1 MAESKQTE
9 SGLVRALRGG
19 LGLKLAG
26 AAMVLALV
34 AIVAVALIMFV
45 GGFTPTATVTVDAPR
60 SGLVLDPDAKVKVRG
75 VEIGRVA
82 SVDHTDEGARLK
94 LALDPD
100 LLRLVPSNADVDI
113 RSTTVF
119 GAKYVNF
126 VVPRQ
131 PSSTPLQPGATL
143 TAQRV
148 TVEFNTLFQHLSDV
162 LAKIEPEKLNATL
175 SALGTALQG
184 RGQKLGELLEQS
196 DAYLRDI
203 NPYLP
208 TLQQDLAK
216 TGEVTDLYAD
226 TVNDLLRTVDNFTV
240 TSKTLDQEQDSL
252 DNVLVNLT
260 GLADTTGAVLREN
273 ENDLGTALD
282 LLRPTT
288 GLLED
293 YAPALCDCDPPSL
306 TPPAPAGG
314 AALGALCEPAL
325 PDIKGIGEFEGEIF
339 HSARWNHD
347 ADLTGKRVAI
357 IGTGAS
363 AIQIVPAIAAQVGHL
378 DVYQRTAPWLLP
390 RLDRPY
396 TKAERLA
403 FKYVPG
409 LQRLS
414 RAAIYAARETQ
425 VVGLA
430 KAPAMMQLF
439 EAIAKAKLRYEIRDP
454 RLRAKVTPNFRIGC
468 KRMLISN
475 DYYPALSRPNV
486 DVVTDGIAEVRAN
499 SIVTEDGT
507 EREIDALIVAT
518 GFHVTD
524 SPTYDTIAGRDGRTL
539 SEVFDEIG
547 QQGYKG
553 ASIANF
559 PNMFFLLGPNV
570 GLGHTSMVYMIESQ
584 INYIADA
591 LATIDRLDLRTVEV
605 RRDVQDAYNKQLQ
618 AKLAGSVWLTGGCS
632 SWYLDKHGNNTTL
645 WPDFT
650 FEFRRLTK
658 TFDVAAY
665 DISISRIDVKAVAS

>member
-1 MAESKQTE
+1 MSRKVTDKAVAGRSTRHARTIIIG
-9 SGLVRALRGG
+9 SGFAG
-19 LGLKLAG
+19 LGLAIRLTQQGRNDFLVLERGSDVGGTWRDNTYPG
-26 AAMVLALV
+26 AAC
-34 AIVAVALIMFV
+34 
-45 GGFTPTATVTVDAPR
+45 D
-60 SGLVLDPDAKVKVRG
+60 
-75 VEIGRVA
+75 
-82 SVDHTDEGARLK
+82 
-94 LALDPD
+94 
-100 LLRLVPSNADVDI
+100 VPSHLYSYSFALNPDWSRSFSKQGEIQQYIQDVSKRYDV
-113 RSTTVF
+113 RDKHVF
-119 GAKYVNF
+119 DCD
-126 VVPRQ
+126 
-131 PSSTPLQPGATL
+131 
-143 TAQRV
+143 V
-148 TVEFNTLFQHLSDV
+148 TSARWNT
-162 LAKIEPEKLNATL
+162 E
-175 SALGTALQG
+175 TALWEIESSKG
-184 RGQKLGELLEQS
+184 S
-196 DAYLRDI
+196 F
-203 NPYLP
+203 
-208 TLQQDLAK
+208 T
-216 TGEVTDLYAD
+216 AD
-226 TVNDLLRTVDNFTV
+226 TVV
-240 TSKTLDQEQDSL
+240 S
-252 DNVLVNLT
+252 
-260 GLADTTGAVLREN
+260 AV
-273 ENDLGTALD
+273 
-282 LLRPTT
+282 
-288 GLLED
+288 
-293 YAPALCDCDPPSL
+293 
-306 TPPAPAGG
+306 
-314 AALGALCEPAL
+314 GALCEPAL
-325 PDIKGIGEFEGEIF
+325 PDIKGINDFEGEIF

-363 AIQIVPAIAAQVGHL
+363 AIQIVPAIAAKVGHL

-403 FKYVPG
+403 FKRVPG

-430 KAPAMMQLF
+430 KVPALMQLF

-454 RLRAKVTPNFRIGC
+454 QLRAKVTPNFRIGC

-475 DYYPALSRPNV
+475 DYYPALARPNV

-524 SPTYDTIAGRDGRTL
+524 SPTYETIFGRDGRTL

-553 ASIANF
+553 STIANF

-584 INYIADA
+584 INYVADA
-591 LATIDRLDLRTVEV
+591 LATIDRLGLRTVEV
-605 RRDVQDAYNKQLQ
+605 RRDVQDAYNKDLQ

-650 FEFRRLTK
+650 FEFRRLTR
-658 TFDVAAY
+658 TFDVSAY
-665 DISISRIDVKAVAS
+665 DISLSRTDVKAVAS

>member
-1 MAESKQTE
+1 MSRKVTDKAVAGRPTRHARTIIIG
-9 SGLVRALRGG
+9 SGFAG
-19 LGLKLAG
+19 LGLAIRLTQQGRNDFLVLERGSDVGGTWRDNTYPG
-26 AAMVLALV
+26 AAC
-34 AIVAVALIMFV
+34 
-45 GGFTPTATVTVDAPR
+45 D
-60 SGLVLDPDAKVKVRG
+60 
-75 VEIGRVA
+75 
-82 SVDHTDEGARLK
+82 
-94 LALDPD
+94 
-100 LLRLVPSNADVDI
+100 VPSHLYSYSFALNPNWSRSFSRQGEIQQYIQDVSKRYDV
-113 RSTTVF
+113 RDKHVF
-119 GAKYVNF
+119 DCD
-126 VVPRQ
+126 
-131 PSSTPLQPGATL
+131 
-143 TAQRV
+143 V
-148 TVEFNTLFQHLSDV
+148 T
-162 LAKIEPEKLNATL
+162 
-175 SALGTALQG
+175 SARWNNETALWEIESTKG
-184 RGQKLGELLEQS
+184 S
-196 DAYLRDI
+196 F
-203 NPYLP
+203 
-208 TLQQDLAK
+208 T
-216 TGEVTDLYAD
+216 AD
-226 TVNDLLRTVDNFTV
+226 TVI
-240 TSKTLDQEQDSL
+240 S
-252 DNVLVNLT
+252 
-260 GLADTTGAVLREN
+260 AV
-273 ENDLGTALD
+273 
-282 LLRPTT
+282 
-288 GLLED
+288 
-293 YAPALCDCDPPSL
+293 
-306 TPPAPAGG
+306 
-314 AALGALCEPAL
+314 GALCEPAL

-363 AIQIVPAIAAQVGHL
+363 AIQIVPAIAAKVGHL

-396 TKAERLA
+396 TTAERLA
-403 FKYVPG
+403 FKHVPG

-430 KAPAMMQLF
+430 KVPALMQLF
-439 EAIAKAKLRYEIRDP
+439 EAIAKAKLRHEIRDP
-454 RLRAKVTPNFRIGC
+454 ELRAKVTPNFRIGC

-475 DYYPALSRPNV
+475 DYYPALARPNV

-499 SIVTEDGT
+499 SIVTKDGT

-524 SPTYDTIAGRDGRTL
+524 SPTYNTITGRDGRTL

-553 ASIANF
+553 AAIANF

-591 LATIDRLDLRTVEV
+591 LATFDRLDLRTVEV
-605 RRDVQDAYNKQLQ
+605 RRDVQDAYNADLQ
-618 AKLAGSVWLTGGCS
+618 RKLANSVWLTGGCS

-665 DISISRIDVKAVAS
+665 DISISSADLKAVAS

>member
-1 MAESKQTE
+1 MSRKVTDKAVAGRPTRHAKTIIIG
-9 SGLVRALRGG
+9 SGFAG
-19 LGLKLAG
+19 LGLAIRLTQQGRNDFLVLERGSDVGGTWRDNTYPG
-26 AAMVLALV
+26 AAC
-34 AIVAVALIMFV
+34 
-45 GGFTPTATVTVDAPR
+45 D
-60 SGLVLDPDAKVKVRG
+60 
-75 VEIGRVA
+75 
-82 SVDHTDEGARLK
+82 
-94 LALDPD
+94 
-100 LLRLVPSNADVDI
+100 VPSHLYSYSFALNPNWSRSFSRQGEIQQYIQDVSKRYDVRDKHI
-113 RSTTVF
+113 F
-119 GAKYVNF
+119 DCD
-126 VVPRQ
+126 
-131 PSSTPLQPGATL
+131 
-143 TAQRV
+143 V
-148 TVEFNTLFQHLSDV
+148 T
-162 LAKIEPEKLNATL
+162 
-175 SALGTALQG
+175 SARWNNETALWEIESTKG
-184 RGQKLGELLEQS
+184 S
-196 DAYLRDI
+196 F
-203 NPYLP
+203 
-208 TLQQDLAK
+208 T
-216 TGEVTDLYAD
+216 AD
-226 TVNDLLRTVDNFTV
+226 TVI
-240 TSKTLDQEQDSL
+240 S
-252 DNVLVNLT
+252 
-260 GLADTTGAVLREN
+260 AV
-273 ENDLGTALD
+273 
-282 LLRPTT
+282 
-288 GLLED
+288 
-293 YAPALCDCDPPSL
+293 
-306 TPPAPAGG
+306 
-314 AALGALCEPAL
+314 GALCEPAL

-363 AIQIVPAIAAQVGHL
+363 AIQIVPAIAAKVGHL

-396 TKAERLA
+396 TTAERLA
-403 FKYVPG
+403 FKHVPG

-430 KAPAMMQLF
+430 KVPALMQLF
-439 EAIAKAKLRYEIRDP
+439 EAIAKAKLRHEIRDP
-454 RLRAKVTPNFRIGC
+454 ELRAKVTPNFRIGC

-475 DYYPALSRPNV
+475 DYYPALARPNV

-499 SIVTEDGT
+499 SIVTKDGT

-524 SPTYDTIAGRDGRTL
+524 SPTYNTITGRDGRTL
-539 SEVFDEIG
+539 SEVFDDIG

-553 ASIANF
+553 AAIANF

-591 LATIDRLDLRTVEV
+591 LATFDRLDLRTVEV
-605 RRDVQDAYNKQLQ
+605 RRDVQDAYNADLQ
-618 AKLAGSVWLTGGCS
+618 RKLANSVWLTGGCS

-665 DISISRIDVKAVAS
+665 DISISSADLKAVAS

>member
-1 MAESKQTE
+1 MSRKVTDKAVAGRPARHAKTIIIG
-9 SGLVRALRGG
+9 SGFAG
-19 LGLKLAG
+19 LGLAVRLTQQGRNDFLVLERGSDVGGTWRDNTYPG
-26 AAMVLALV
+26 AAC
-34 AIVAVALIMFV
+34 
-45 GGFTPTATVTVDAPR
+45 D
-60 SGLVLDPDAKVKVRG
+60 
-75 VEIGRVA
+75 
-82 SVDHTDEGARLK
+82 
-94 LALDPD
+94 
-100 LLRLVPSNADVDI
+100 VPSHLYSYSFALNPNWSRSFSRQGEIQQYIQDVSKRYDVRDKHI
-113 RSTTVF
+113 F
-119 GAKYVNF
+119 DCD
-126 VVPRQ
+126 
-131 PSSTPLQPGATL
+131 
-143 TAQRV
+143 V
-148 TVEFNTLFQHLSDV
+148 T
-162 LAKIEPEKLNATL
+162 
-175 SALGTALQG
+175 SARWNDETALWEIESTKG
-184 RGQKLGELLEQS
+184 S
-196 DAYLRDI
+196 FTA
-203 NPYLP
+203 N
-208 TLQQDLAK
+208 
-216 TGEVTDLYAD
+216 
-226 TVNDLLRTVDNFTV
+226 TVV
-240 TSKTLDQEQDSL
+240 S
-252 DNVLVNLT
+252 
-260 GLADTTGAVLREN
+260 AV
-273 ENDLGTALD
+273 
-282 LLRPTT
+282 
-288 GLLED
+288 
-293 YAPALCDCDPPSL
+293 
-306 TPPAPAGG
+306 
-314 AALGALCEPAL
+314 GALCEPAL

-363 AIQIVPAIAAQVGHL
+363 AIQIVPAIAPKVGHL

-403 FKYVPG
+403 FKHVPG

-430 KAPAMMQLF
+430 KVPALMQLF

-454 RLRAKVTPNFRIGC
+454 QLRAKVTPNFRIGC

-524 SPTYDTIAGRDGRTL
+524 SPTYNTIAGRNGRTL
-539 SEVFDEIG
+539 AEVFDEIG

-553 ASIANF
+553 SAIANY
-559 PNMFFLLGPNV
+559 PNLFFLLGPNV

-605 RRDVQDAYNKQLQ
+605 RRDVQDAYNADLQ

-665 DISISRIDVKAVAS
+665 DISISRADLKAVAS

>member
-1 MAESKQTE
+1 MSRKVTDKAVAGRPTRHARTIIIG
-9 SGLVRALRGG
+9 SGFAG
-19 LGLKLAG
+19 LGLAIRLTQQGRNDFLVLERGSDVGGTWRDNTYPG
-26 AAMVLALV
+26 AAC
-34 AIVAVALIMFV
+34 
-45 GGFTPTATVTVDAPR
+45 D
-60 SGLVLDPDAKVKVRG
+60 
-75 VEIGRVA
+75 
-82 SVDHTDEGARLK
+82 
-94 LALDPD
+94 
-100 LLRLVPSNADVDI
+100 VPSHLYSYSFALNPNWSRSFSRQGEIQQYIQDVSRRYDVRDKHI
-113 RSTTVF
+113 F
-119 GAKYVNF
+119 DCD
-126 VVPRQ
+126 
-131 PSSTPLQPGATL
+131 
-143 TAQRV
+143 V
-148 TVEFNTLFQHLSDV
+148 T
-162 LAKIEPEKLNATL
+162 
-175 SALGTALQG
+175 SARWNNETALWEIESSKG
-184 RGQKLGELLEQS
+184 S
-196 DAYLRDI
+196 F
-203 NPYLP
+203 
-208 TLQQDLAK
+208 T
-216 TGEVTDLYAD
+216 AD
-226 TVNDLLRTVDNFTV
+226 TVV
-240 TSKTLDQEQDSL
+240 S
-252 DNVLVNLT
+252 
-260 GLADTTGAVLREN
+260 AV
-273 ENDLGTALD
+273 
-282 LLRPTT
+282 
-288 GLLED
+288 
-293 YAPALCDCDPPSL
+293 
-306 TPPAPAGG
+306 
-314 AALGALCEPAL
+314 GALCEPAL

-363 AIQIVPAIAAQVGHL
+363 AIQIVPAIAPKVGHL

-403 FKYVPG
+403 FKHVPG

-425 VVGLA
+425 VIGLA
-430 KAPAMMQLF
+430 KAPALMQLF

-454 RLRAKVTPNFRIGC
+454 QLRAKVSPNFRIGC

-524 SPTYDTIAGRDGRTL
+524 SPVYDTIAGRDGRTL

-553 ASIANF
+553 SSIANF

-591 LATIDRLDLRTVEV
+591 LATFDRLDLRTVEV
-605 RRDVQDAYNKQLQ
+605 RRDVQDAYNSELQ

-645 WPDFT
+645 WPDWT
-650 FEFRRLTK
+650 FEFRRLTRK
-658 TFDVAAY
+658 FDVAAY
-665 DISISRIDVKAVAS
+665 DISISREDLKAVAS

>member
-1 MAESKQTE
+1 MSRKVTDKAVAGRPARHAKTIIIG
-9 SGLVRALRGG
+9 SGFAG
-19 LGLKLAG
+19 LGLAIRLTQQGRNDFLVLERGSDVGGTWRDNTYPG
-26 AAMVLALV
+26 AAC
-34 AIVAVALIMFV
+34 
-45 GGFTPTATVTVDAPR
+45 D
-60 SGLVLDPDAKVKVRG
+60 
-75 VEIGRVA
+75 
-82 SVDHTDEGARLK
+82 
-94 LALDPD
+94 
-100 LLRLVPSNADVDI
+100 VPSHLYSYSFALNPNWSRSFSRQGEIQQYIQDVSKRYDVRDKHI
-113 RSTTVF
+113 F
-119 GAKYVNF
+119 DCD
-126 VVPRQ
+126 
-131 PSSTPLQPGATL
+131 
-143 TAQRV
+143 V
-148 TVEFNTLFQHLSDV
+148 T
-162 LAKIEPEKLNATL
+162 
-175 SALGTALQG
+175 SARWNDETALWEIESTKG
-184 RGQKLGELLEQS
+184 S
-196 DAYLRDI
+196 FTA
-203 NPYLP
+203 N
-208 TLQQDLAK
+208 
-216 TGEVTDLYAD
+216 
-226 TVNDLLRTVDNFTV
+226 TVV
-240 TSKTLDQEQDSL
+240 S
-252 DNVLVNLT
+252 
-260 GLADTTGAVLREN
+260 AV
-273 ENDLGTALD
+273 
-282 LLRPTT
+282 
-288 GLLED
+288 
-293 YAPALCDCDPPSL
+293 
-306 TPPAPAGG
+306 
-314 AALGALCEPAL
+314 GALCEPAL

-363 AIQIVPAIAAQVGHL
+363 AIQIVPAIAPKVGHL

-396 TKAERLA
+396 TKAERMA

-430 KAPAMMQLF
+430 KVPALMQLF
-439 EAIAKAKLRYEIRDP
+439 EAIAKAKLRHEIRDP
-454 RLRAKVTPNFRIGC
+454 QLRAKVTPNFRIGC

-524 SPTYDTIAGRDGRTL
+524 SPTYNTIAGRDGRTL
-539 SEVFDEIG
+539 AEVFDEIG

-553 ASIANF
+553 SAIANY
-559 PNMFFLLGPNV
+559 PNLFFLLGPNV

-605 RRDVQDAYNKQLQ
+605 RRDVQDAYNADLQ

-665 DISISRIDVKAVAS
+665 DISISRADLKAVAS

>member
-1 MAESKQTE
+1 MSRKVTDKAVASRPTRHARTIIIG
-9 SGLVRALRGG
+9 SGFAG
-19 LGLKLAG
+19 LGLAIRLTQQGRNDFLVLERGSDVGGTWRDNTYPG
-26 AAMVLALV
+26 AAC
-34 AIVAVALIMFV
+34 
-45 GGFTPTATVTVDAPR
+45 D
-60 SGLVLDPDAKVKVRG
+60 
-75 VEIGRVA
+75 
-82 SVDHTDEGARLK
+82 
-94 LALDPD
+94 
-100 LLRLVPSNADVDI
+100 VPSHLYSYSFALNPDWSRSFSRQGEIQQYIQDVSKRYDVRDKHI
-113 RSTTVF
+113 F
-119 GAKYVNF
+119 DCD
-126 VVPRQ
+126 
-131 PSSTPLQPGATL
+131 
-143 TAQRV
+143 V
-148 TVEFNTLFQHLSDV
+148 T
-162 LAKIEPEKLNATL
+162 
-175 SALGTALQG
+175 SARWNNETALWEIESSKG
-184 RGQKLGELLEQS
+184 S
-196 DAYLRDI
+196 FTA
-203 NPYLP
+203 N
-208 TLQQDLAK
+208 
-216 TGEVTDLYAD
+216 
-226 TVNDLLRTVDNFTV
+226 TVV
-240 TSKTLDQEQDSL
+240 S
-252 DNVLVNLT
+252 
-260 GLADTTGAVLREN
+260 AV
-273 ENDLGTALD
+273 
-282 LLRPTT
+282 
-288 GLLED
+288 
-293 YAPALCDCDPPSL
+293 
-306 TPPAPAGG
+306 
-314 AALGALCEPAL
+314 GALCEPAL

-363 AIQIVPAIAAQVGHL
+363 AIQIVPAIAPKVGHL

-403 FKYVPG
+403 FKHVPG

-430 KAPAMMQLF
+430 KFPAFMQLF

-454 RLRAKVTPNFRIGC
+454 QLRAKVTPNFRIGC

-475 DYYPALSRPNV
+475 DYYPALTRPDV
-486 DVVTDGIAEVRAN
+486 DVVTDRIAEVRKN

-559 PNMFFLLGPNV
+559 PNLFFLLGPNV

-605 RRDVQDAYNKQLQ
+605 RRDVQDAYNSELQ

-645 WPDFT
+645 WPDWT
-650 FEFRRLTK
+650 FEFRRLTR

-665 DISISRIDVKAVAS
+665 DISISRADLKAVAS